1 MRAECG
7 PPCVPRYLSISR
19 CNGSAAFSEL
29 FSFFFRKGKKR
40 ILLYFSFVIRFS
52 ISLIHSLSRAL
63 SRSLSLSLSLPL
75 VLSLPLNLS
84 HSLTLSHSPPLTP
97 YTYISFHLS
106 LVVIISEFSLFL
118 LRKHFI
124 T

>member
-40 ILLYFSFVIRFS
+40 ILLYFSFVIGFS
-52 ISLIHSLSRAL
+52 ISLIHSLSRA
-63 SRSLSLSLSLPL
+63 LSLSLPL